1 MRNKSSVLILF
12 SEADI
17 ISVSMVIIILLC
29 LIISENVGILTQKYW
44 SYSKILN
51 IKWHLHTNN

>member
-44 SYSKILN
+44 SYSKKIN
-51 IKWHLHTNN
+51 IQNIEY